1 MKSDG
6 NNLFSGEKI
15 LTNKHAHCYSKSS
28 QLYQQGNLV
37 TISTSIFFSKTKF
50 NRRNHMIT
58 SNSAIANKGYLQYQP
73 QSELLQFVHHR
84 FVPEKEV
91 VT

>member
-1 MKSDG
+1 
-6 NNLFSGEKI
+6 
-15 LTNKHAHCYSKSS
+15 
-28 QLYQQGNLV
+28 
-37 TISTSIFFSKTKF
+37 
-50 NRRNHMIT
+50 MIT

-91 VT
+91 VTSSNNADAEPFHGW

>member
-1 MKSDG
+1 MVITCSVERRFLPINTLIAIAKVLSYI
-6 NNLFSGEKI
+6 NREIWLPY
-15 LTNKHAHCYSKSS
+15 AH
-28 QLYQQGNLV
+28 QF
-37 TISTSIFFSKTKF
+37 FFSKTKF
-50 NRRNHMIT
+50 NRRSHMIT
-58 SNSAIANKGYLQYQP
+58 TNSAIANKGYLQYQP